1 MQSLLLDFPTLL
13 NERHEPPCLS
23 LYQPTHRS
31 FPDNRQDP
39 IRFKN
44 LVRRLEQSLAEH
56 YPKEHSQALL
66 EPLHRLGEDEEFWNH
81 ARDGLAVL
89 RAQDVLKVY
98 RLQRGVPELAI
109 VADSFHLKP
118 LARILQTVDRY
129 QVLAA
134 DRQKVRLF
142 EGNRDVLDEEEL
154 APEVPRT
161 LTDALGEE
169 LTEPYLSGSTRRG
182 GAGSMIFHGHGSK
195 KDETDADAERF
206 FRVIDQAIWEH
217 HSRPSDLPLV
227 LAALPEHQALFRRI
241 SRNPL
246 LASTGVDVNPDALS
260 LEELRK
266 RAWAVVEP
274 EHRQRAQSAV
284 DRYVAAAANGM
295 GTDELSSIARASVE
309 GRIDTLLI
317 AADHHV
323 PGHIDEDGSIAI
335 GDSEASHYDDIFDDL
350 AERVGRR
357 DGKAIVLPSQ
367 FMPSTSGAA
376 AIYRY

>member
-1 MQSLLLDFPTLL
+1 MQALLRDFPTFL

-23 LYQPTHRS
+23 IYQPTHRS

-44 LVRRLEQSLAEH
+44 LVRQLEQSLAER
-56 YPKEHSQALL
+56 YPKERRDALL
-66 EPLHRLGEDEEFWNH
+66 QPLHRLGEDQEFWNH
-81 ARDGLAVL
+81 AQDGLAVL
-89 RAQDVLKVY
+89 SAQDVFKVY
-98 RLQRGVPELAI
+98 RLQRSVPELAI
-109 VADSFHLKP
+109 AADSFHLKP

-129 QVLAA
+129 HVLAI

-169 LTEPYLSGSTRRG
+169 LTEPYLTGSTRRG

-206 FRVIDQAIWEH
+206 FRVIDQAILERY
-217 HSRPSDLPLV
+217 SRPSGLPLV

-241 SRNPL
+241 SRNSL
-246 LASTGVDVNPDALS
+246 LASTGVDVSPDALS
-260 LEELRK
+260 IDDLRR

-274 EHRQRAQSAV
+274 EHRQRAQSAL
-284 DRYVAAAANGM
+284 DRYAAAAANGM
-295 GTDELSSIARASVE
+295 ATDELSSIARASVE
-309 GRIDTLLI
+309 GRIDTLI
-317 AADHHV
+317 VAADRHIS
-323 PGHIDEDGSIAI
+323 GRIDEEGFIAT
-335 GDSEASHYDDIFDDL
+335 GDLDSPEYDDVLDDL
-350 AERVGRR
+350 AELVARR
-357 DGKAIVLPSQ
+357 DGKAIVLPSE
-367 FMPSTSGAA
+367 FMPSTSGAV